1 VALPRL
7 GAGIA
12 AFLPAQR
19 VACSDSI
26 LAGVVAMRILI
37 PALVL
42 VALAAC
48 RDDQPMTEPSGSA
61 LTGAEDLVIA

>member
-1 VALPRL
+1 
-7 GAGIA
+7 
-12 AFLPAQR
+12 
-19 VACSDSI
+19 
-26 LAGVVAMRILI
+26 MRILI

-48 RDDQPMTEPSGSA
+48 RDDQPMPEPSGSA